1 MCRVSSIHDPARVG
15 QQRLLNPVLPIAR
28 TLPAPCLIASE
39 IGARVRNFVSGFL
52 LKHVLYYSH
61 HKIIP
66 IQGKQHAIHNKVCYI
81 R

>member
-15 QQRLLNPVLPIAR
+15 QQRLLNLCMVRLYRSHAPRSSAR
-28 TLPAPCLIASE
+28 IASE

-61 HKIIP
+61 HKI
-66 IQGKQHAIHNKVCYI
+66 
-81 R
+81 